1 MVLFLALGL
10 IWGGSHTFITISL
23 GGLTP
28 SQLVLARLLLGAVVL
43 LAIVR
48 MRGVKLPSFGVV
60 WAHIAVAAIL
70 GLVAPFLLLA
80 WGQQHT
86 SAGMAGVLIGAMPL
100 ITLAFATFTL
110 PSERATVRK
119 TVGLL
124 IGFAGVVLVV
134 APWGDA
140 PGTLGGQ
147 VAVLGAAAC
156 YAAQAVYIRKVLSG
170 LDIAPLALAA
180 AQVMA
185 ATVLQALVTPLF
197 AWHAPTFTWPVVVSI
212 VLLGTVATGA
222 GYVLYFRLIRDHGA
236 TTASAVNYLVPVAA
250 VVIGVLTLSE
260 SITWSMAAGT
270 VIVLLGL
277 AIAEN
282 RLGVAPTRAQRA
294 GKMTVR

>member
-28 SQLVLARLLLGAVVL
+28 SQLVLARLVLGAVVL
-43 LAIVR
+43 LAVVR
-48 MRGVKLPSFGVV
+48 LRGIRLPAFGVV
-60 WAHIAVAAIL
+60 WAHIAMAAVL

-100 ITLAFATFTL
+100 ITLAFATMTL

-124 IGFAGVVLVV
+124 VGFAGVVLVV
-134 APWGDA
+134 APWGAA
-140 PGTLGGQ
+140 PGSLGGQ
-147 VAVLGAAAC
+147 VAVLGTAAC

-180 AQVMA
+180 AQVLA
-185 ATVLQALVTPLF
+185 ATILQAAVTPLF
-197 AWHAPTFTWPVVVSI
+197 AWHTPTFTWPVVVSI

-250 VVIGVLTLSE
+250 VIIGVVTLSE
-260 SITWSMAAGT
+260 SITWSMAAGA

-282 RLGVAPTRAQRA
+282 RLGVAPTRARRA
-294 GKMTVR
+294 GKMTVP

>member
-28 SQLVLARLLLGAVVL
+28 AQLVLARLLLGAVVL
-43 LAIVR
+43 LAVVR
-48 MRGVKLPSFGVV
+48 LRRIRLPAFGVV
-60 WAHIAVAAIL
+60 WAHITMAAVL

-100 ITLAFATFTL
+100 ITLAFATVTL

-124 IGFAGVVLVV
+124 VGFGGVILVV
-134 APWGDA
+134 APWGAA
-140 PGTLGGQ
+140 PGSLGGQ
-147 VAVLGAAAC
+147 LAVLGAAAC
-156 YAAQAVYIRKVLSG
+156 YAAQAVYIRKVLSD

-180 AQVMA
+180 AQVTA
-185 ATVLQALVTPLF
+185 ATVLQAAVTPLF
-197 AWHAPTFTWPVVVSI
+197 PWQTPTFPWPVVVSI
-212 VLLGTVATGA
+212 ALLGTVATGA

-250 VVIGVLTLSE
+250 VVIGVLTLAE

-270 VIVLLGL
+270 GTVLLGL

-282 RLGVAPTRAQRA
+282 RLGAASARTRRA
-294 GKMTVR
+294 GKVTAG